1 MRKIDFHHLI
11 DNAKFNRFHWM
22 VLFWS
27 ALIIIFDG
35 YDLVIYG
42 VVLPLLMEKWNLTPL
57 EAGTLGSY
65 ALFGM
70 MFGALI
76 FGTLSDKIGR
86 KKAII
91 ICIFLFS
98 GFTFVTGFAETPLQ
112 FGILRFLAGLGIGG
126 VMPNVV
132 ALMTEYSPKKI
143 RSTLVTIMFSGYS
156 VGGMLSAGLGIVL
169 IPNFG
174 WQSVFYV
181 GLVPILLLPLIIK
194 FLPDSVGFLVKQG
207 RIDESVIILSK
218 IDPTYIPQKGD
229 DLEIGGEK
237 IKGASVA
244 KLFKHNRAASTIMF
258 WVAFFCCLLM
268 VYGLN
273 SWLPKLMNKAGY
285 ELGSSLTFLLVLNF
299 GAILGAV
306 GGGWLGDKFN
316 LKTVLISFF
325 AVAAISLSLLG
336 FKNSTLVLYIL
347 IAIAGAT
354 TIGTQILCYA
364 YVAQYYPINIRSSGI
379 GWASGIGRIGAIL
392 GPVLGGTLMSLNM
405 PFEYNFV
412 AFAVPGAIGALAVCF
427 ISVKHSHDKK
437 TEFEKLQLAQ
447 LQTIVAEE

>member
-1 MRKIDFHHLI
+1 MQKIDIHNLI
-11 DNAKFNRFHWM
+11 DNAKFTRFHWT
-22 VLFWS
+22 VLFWC

-42 VVLPLLMEKWNLTPL
+42 VVLPLLMDKWHLTPI

-91 ICIFLFS
+91 TCIIIFS
-98 GFTFVTGFAETPLQ
+98 GFTFLNGFVETPLQ
-112 FGILRFLAGLGIGG
+112 FGICRFFAGLGIGG
-126 VMPNVV
+126 VMPNAV

-143 RSTLVTIMFSGYS
+143 RSTLVTLMFSGYS

-181 GLVPILLLPLIIK
+181 GIIPIILLPLIIR
-194 FLPDSVGFLVKQG
+194 FLPDSVGFLVKQN
-207 RIDESVIILSK
+207 RISEAKEILSK
-218 IDPTYIPQKGD
+218 IEPTYIPKEKD
-229 DLEIGGEK
+229 VLEIGGEK
-237 IKGASVA
+237 TTGVSVA
-244 KLFKHNRAASTIMF
+244 QLFKKNRTVSTIMF
-258 WVAFFCCLLM
+258 WIAFFTCLLM

-273 SWLPKLMNKAGY
+273 SWLPKLMTKAGY

-299 GAILGAV
+299 GAMIGAI
-306 GGGWLGDKFN
+306 GGGWLGDKYN

-336 FKNSTLVLYIL
+336 FKSSTFVLYIL

-364 YVAQYYPINIRSSGI
+364 YVAQFYPINIRSSGI
-379 GWASGIGRIGAIL
+379 GWASGVGRTGAIL
-392 GPVLGGTLMSLNM
+392 GPILGGTLLSLEL
-405 PFEYNFV
+405 PFEFNFV

-427 ISVKHSHDKK
+427 INVKHSHEKK
-437 TEFEKLQLAQ
+437 AEFEKQKFQQLDA
-447 LQTIVAEE
+447 IVPGE

>member
-1 MRKIDFHHLI
+1 MRKIDIHNLI
-11 DNAKFNRFHWM
+11 DKAKFGGFHWT

-42 VVLPLLMEKWNLTPL
+42 VVLPILMEKWNLSPI
-57 EAGTLGSY
+57 EAGALGSY

-76 FGTLSDKIGR
+76 FGTLSDRIGR
-86 KKAII
+86 KKTII

-98 GFTFVTGFAETPLQ
+98 GFTFINGFAETPLQ

-156 VGGMLSAGLGIVL
+156 IGGMLSAGLGIVL

-174 WQSVFYV
+174 WESVFYV

-194 FLPDSVGFLVKQG
+194 FLPDSVGFLVKQN
-207 RIDESVIILSK
+207 RIDEAKVVLSK

-229 DLEIGGEK
+229 QLEVGEEK
-237 IKGASVA
+237 AKGASVA

-258 WVAFFCCLLM
+258 WIAFFSCLLM

-299 GAILGAV
+299 GAIIGAV
-306 GGGWLGDKFN
+306 SGGWLGDKFN

-336 FKNSTLVLYIL
+336 FKSSTLVLYIL

-354 TIGTQILCYA
+354 TIGTQILCYT
-364 YVAQYYPINIRSSGI
+364 YVAQFYPINIRSSGI
-379 GWASGIGRIGAIL
+379 GWASGIGRLGAIL
-392 GPVLGGTLMSLNM
+392 GPILGGTLLSLGL
-405 PFEYNFV
+405 PFQFNFV
-412 AFAVPGAIGALAVCF
+412 AFAVPGVLGALAVCF
-427 ISVKHSHDKK
+427 INVKHSHDKK
-437 TEFEKLQLAQ
+437 VELAQQELLQLDP
-447 LQTIVAEE
+447 IVADE